1 MIIGRGRAAAL
12 STVAGPEILIET
24 RYAISPLESA
34 QVLTTRASGS
44 VGAVA
49 GQRFSRRWL
58 LVAAGAAGLVA
69 GGAVPW
75 PAGAVEVDPADLR
88 RRILGAVPA
97 HVGYA
102 ESVGRL
108 GLPQIPQLGSA
119 IALFTSTTRI
129 RAFVAGADRWRVAEL
144 TPAGERDTYHLDG
157 AEYLWDFGGD
167 QVTRVVGQAPLRLP
181 RAADLLPHAIA
192 RRLLGPDA
200 GPVTSLPARR
210 VAGRTAVGLR
220 LTPSDPAAT
229 IGTVD
234 IWADPATALPL
245 RVEVAP
251 PGGPPLLTSELIDV
265 MDRGPDPS
273 ELMPTVPPGAAS
285 VATSAAEVSGA
296 FRQLDAPPAP
306 RRLAGLARAPR
317 SGTPDAQ
324 LPGAGIYGS
333 GLARFALLPMTRDL
347 AERVVGDATAAG
359 ATVVPV
365 PSGQAVRLATPL
377 VSVAAMAGRRSGALL
392 IGTVVPELLDQALRE
407 FSERRTA

>member
-1 MIIGRGRAAAL
+1 VCRR
-12 STVAGPEILIET
+12 P
-24 RYAISPLESA
+24 A
-34 QVLTTRASGS
+34 QTTRASGS

-69 GGAVPW
+69 AGAVPW
-75 PAGAVEVDPADLR
+75 PAGAVEVEPADLR
-88 RRILGAVPA
+88 RRILGAVPP

-119 IALFTSTTRI
+119 VALFTSTTRI

-167 QVTRVVGQAPLRLP
+167 QVTRVVGQAPMRLP
-181 RAADLLPHAIA
+181 RAADLLPPAIA

-200 GPVTSLPARR
+200 GPVTSLPPRW
-210 VAGRTAVGLR
+210 VAGRTAAGLR
-220 LTPSDPAAT
+220 LTPSDPATT

-234 IWADPATALPL
+234 VWADPATALAL

-251 PGGPPLLTSELIDV
+251 RGGPPLLSSELIDV
-265 MDRGPDPS
+265 VDSGPDPS

-285 VATSAAEVSGA
+285 VATSAADVSGA
-296 FRQLDAPPAP
+296 FRQLDAPRAP

-333 GLARFALLPMTRDL
+333 GLARFVLVPATQEF

-377 VSVAAMAGRRSGALL
+377 VSVAAMAAGGSGALL
-392 IGTVVPELLDQALRE
+392 IGPVVPELLDQAVRE
-407 FSERRTA
+407 ISQRRRT